1 MPISVSQRAEL
12 TCPSCGAAFTAEVW
26 TLVDAAERP
35 DLAQALREGTLDAV
49 ACPSCGASGPAGA
62 PLLYHD
68 PARQRVYFA
77 APTGVPEHHWRAR
90 AQELLYLLVGELPE
104 EARLPYL
111 ADVQVEQEVA
121 GVRRAVLRHAGGERR
136 VPPRPAAP
144 ARPPDARAQALAAHI
159 PGLRVGAGGPPPPRR
174 RGPPPAPEA
183 PPPLEERLIAA
194 IQALLMAD
202 TPAEFDRIAAE
213 HPELAG
219 AAAPAFAQLIA
230 IAQREGERDVAA
242 ALRAARARLATRAAA
257 AGDTALASAGLSDRS
272 YQAVMLANS
281 RDALLAAC
289 RDDPALLEPAA
300 ADGLSARAEAALDA
314 GNEQLA
320 FAIET
325 RAEELAALRAELL
338 AGPALLRAARALVE
352 AADDD
357 ELAQVLDEH
366 PALLTDAAQEALLG
380 LAAGARAQGDDDL
393 AALALERRA
402 MVRRVRA
409 GLERG

>member
-1 MPISVSQRAEL
+1 
-12 TCPSCGAAFTAEVW
+12 
-26 TLVDAAERP
+26 
-35 DLAQALREGTLDAV
+35 
-49 ACPSCGASGPAGA
+49 
-62 PLLYHD
+62 
-68 PARQRVYFA
+68 
-77 APTGVPEHHWRAR
+77 
-90 AQELLYLLVGELPE
+90 
-104 EARLPYL
+104 
-111 ADVQVEQEVA
+111 
-121 GVRRAVLRHAGGERR
+121 
-136 VPPRPAAP
+136 
-144 ARPPDARAQALAAHI
+144 
-159 PGLRVGAGGPPPPRR
+159 
-174 RGPPPAPEA
+174 
-183 PPPLEERLIAA
+183 
-194 IQALLMAD
+194 MAD

-219 AAAPAFAQLIA
+219 DTAGPAFAQLIA
-230 IAQREGERDVAA
+230 IAQRAGERDVAA
-242 ALRAARARLATRAAA
+242 ALRAARARLAAREAPAGEPAPAA
-257 AGDTALASAGLSDRS
+257 LPDRS

-352 AADDD
+352 AEDDD
-357 ELAQVLDEH
+357 ELARVLDGH